1 MEALGLELAGHRQVI
16 VQGKSSTKKQ
26 ERGHTQ
32 QTLNSSG
39 TLEHSKH
46 VPFCNTCLTK
56 NNRSP
61 LSSGQVRSEIDAIL
75 VD

>member
-1 MEALGLELAGHRQVI
+1 MEALGLGSLASGYRSRQEFDEE
-16 VQGKSSTKKQ
+16 T

-46 VPFCNTCLTK
+46 LPFCNTCLTK
-56 NNRSP
+56 TIVLN
-61 LSSGQVRSEIDAIL
+61 SGQVRSEIDAIL

>member
-1 MEALGLELAGHRQVI
+1 MEALGLELAGHSEFI
-16 VQGKSSTKKQ
+16 AQGKSSTKKRD
-26 ERGHTQ
+26 RGHTQ

-46 VPFCNTCLTK
+46 VSYCNTCLTK

-61 LSSGQVRSEIDAIL
+61 LSSGQVRREIDAIL